1 MKELGVNSKLPIVL
15 VFGGS
20 QGAKRI
26 NDCVSEIVKNNLN
39 KDYQLV
45 WATGKE
51 QYDEIKTDFEK
62 TGIDIKKINNTSVL
76 PYIYNMDEIMTISD
90 LVVARS
96 GALTLTELAL
106 LGKPA
111 IFIPLPS
118 STANRQEDNARVF
131 EKKNA
136 AKIILNNE
144 VTSNNL
150 NDMIYSIV
158 TKKEVLDEMSSNSKS
173 LAIYNVEERIYDE
186 IKRLVG

>member
-26 NDCVSEIVKNNLN
+26 NDCVSDIVKNNLN

-62 TGIDIKKINNTSVL
+62 AGIDIKKINNASVL